1 MHILLTAWLLA
12 AATAPAE
19 TAYYRV
25 DLAPSGS
32 LVAMGAPVTRG
43 GMILVKGYPDGK
55 LMSLRKSDI
64 KSITAITAQEAAKPS
79 QREAVRIADLP
90 MQSDSHKA
98 RVYRMHREGYAFVLD
113 RPEVEKLK
121 SMPDFEGREEP
132 AIAED
137 FLRFRAESWADVLS
151 SAGAEPG
158 QIDVSIDPHQKKAHL
173 KRAQRIVITADI

>member
-1 MHILLTAWLLA
+1 
-12 AATAPAE
+12 
-19 TAYYRV
+19 
-25 DLAPSGS
+25 
-32 LVAMGAPVTRG
+32 
-43 GMILVKGYPDGK
+43 
-55 LMSLRKSDI
+55 
-64 KSITAITAQEAAKPS
+64 
-79 QREAVRIADLP
+79 
-90 MQSDSHKA
+90 
-98 RVYRMHREGYAFVLD
+98 MHREGYAFVLD

-137 FLRFRAESWADVLS
+137 FLRFRAEGWADVLS